1 MGLEAAEADAL
12 LARFRQHNIAL
23 ADRMYPHHKDQ
34 ARMIAVA
41 REGRSQL
48 AEQLAKER
56 EERNLRHAAGRGYPG
71 YGKDAEAMTPADEP
85 PLNTSS
91 KNGF

>member
-1 MGLEAAEADAL
+1 
-12 LARFRQHNIAL
+12 
-23 ADRMYPHHKDQ
+23 DQ

-56 EERNLRHAAGRGYPG
+56 EERSLRSAQGTGYPG
-71 YGKDAEAMTPADEP
+71 YGEDGGAMNPEDEQ
-85 PLNTSS
+85 PLKTSS
-91 KNGF
+91 KIGL